1 MNKSEL
7 EHIAAAYY
15 EEIYLFCLRK
25 VNYDE
30 HLARDLVQDVFLLLL
45 ERHGGLTNTN
55 LLAWLYSV
63 ADKKIKEAYK
73 KEKKNQK
80 LFSIDHSNQ
89 EIPCDS
95 DILTLLENSITDDEI
110 AHGKTQVLSSLA
122 PKEMELYTKIYME
135 HKQYHTIATELQTT
149 EKAIRLRAFRLRKR
163 MKELSKIIFS
173 SIGHF

>member
-1 MNKSEL
+1 ML
-7 EHIAAAYY
+7 
-15 EEIYLFCLRK
+15 LRCCL
-25 VNYDE
+25 
-30 HLARDLVQDVFLLLL
+30 
-45 ERHGGLTNTN
+45 
-55 LLAWLYSV
+55 LYT
-63 ADKKIKEAYK
+63 
-73 KEKKNQK
+73 
-80 LFSIDHSNQ
+80 SNQ

>member
-55 LLAWLYSV
+55 LRAWLYSV

-122 PKEMELYTKIYME
+122 PKNGTVYEIYME

>member
-55 LLAWLYSV
+55 LRAWLYSV

-95 DILTLLENSITDDEI
+95 DILTL
-110 AHGKTQVLSSLA
+110 SLIHISE
-122 PKEMELYTKIYME
+122 PT
-135 HKQYHTIATELQTT
+135 
-149 EKAIRLRAFRLRKR
+149 RP
-163 MKELSKIIFS
+163 
-173 SIGHF
+173 